1 MIRHCPNWVKD
12 EWKPGLSVVFLSNL
26 AIAQPHFL
34 CGWYL
39 RPCLVHSKSTKSDKP
54 TISKNLKSLFRSQ
67 RTLNTVN
74 GAVVHLEAK
83 APPGSRR
90 TFSHQ
95 QEHRHT
101 CKAPSWF
108 TVMLHV
114 EICWNWDNTRHVT
127 SSDCRNSSNFPN
139 WAQVR
144 VVGSEE
150 TSFYI
155 NDTTANEKR
164 KWVTWGGH

>member
-12 EWKPGLSVVFLSNL
+12 EWKSGLSVVFLSNL

-67 RTLNTVN
+67 WTLNTLN

-95 QEHRHT
+95 QKHRHT

-114 EICWNWDNTRHVT
+114 EIC
-127 SSDCRNSSNFPN
+127 
-139 WAQVR
+139 
-144 VVGSEE
+144 
-150 TSFYI
+150 
-155 NDTTANEKR
+155 TALRQQQTCDLFRLPEYQQLPKLSPG
-164 KWVTWGGH
+164 KSGG